1 MEIRREVI
9 IVGYRMI
16 RENSNVDLPT
26 MINMSGFEDDLPR
39 LFMAIITAGEIQIH
53 DGKYT
58 FIYPN
63 DEECADAFINE
74 TTSVKVSTIDGNTFC
89 TIYLNMKEFED
100 KKRLQKL
107 LHNTL

>member
-9 IVGYRMI
+9 IAGYRMI
-16 RENSNVDLPT
+16 RENTRVDLPT
-26 MINMSGFEDDLPR
+26 MINMSGFEDDLQR
-39 LFMAIITAGEIQIH
+39 LFMAIITGGEIQIH

-58 FIYPN
+58 FIYPE
-63 DEECADAFINE
+63 DEEFADAFIKE
-74 TTSVKVSTIDGNTFC
+74 TSSVKVSTIDRNTFC